1 MENKLQF
8 YFIKSN
14 SLSFFFNH
22 DLLFLLLS
30 FDSTWMSQWIKTQRT
45 SVFFESY
52 LSSLFFFL
60 SNEWPD
66 LTFGGHFHCSLF
78 LHGYW
83 CKPSSVPYYLIP
95 GNIIKVFSFITPIS
109 ISSAHPIQDTLIN
122 FTSYL
127 RTNDDFHFKNHVW
140 VLGTQSRV
148 FSNWPQTY
156 FSRSISTSTYYVC
169 AWKTAQ

>member
-1 MENKLQF
+1 MIF
-8 YFIKSN
+8 SSYY
-14 SLSFFFNH
+14 
-22 DLLFLLLS
+22 FLLIAPEWANEFRLKEP
-30 FDSTWMSQWIKTQRT
+30 Q
-45 SVFFESY
+45 
-52 LSSLFFFL
+52 SSLNLICLPFFFL

-95 GNIIKVFSFITPIS
+95 GNIIKVFSFIIPIS

>member
-1 MENKLQF
+1 MIF
-8 YFIKSN
+8 SSYY
-14 SLSFFFNH
+14 
-22 DLLFLLLS
+22 LLLIAPEWANE
-30 FDSTWMSQWIKTQRT
+30 FRLKEPQ
-45 SVFFESY
+45 
-52 LSSLFFFL
+52 SSLNLICLPFFFL
-60 SNEWPD
+60 SNKWPD